1 MTDCDTAD
9 PEDPRPLV
17 FICGYCGAEID
28 SSPGVMALLALQQTE
43 GWQSRQ
49 DIEDH
54 IAVEIGV
61 TVAPSTLRQALR
73 NIREWGQ
80 VESRY
85 RNINGSEAR
94 EYRRQ

>member
-1 MTDCDTAD
+1 MTDCETVDPD
-9 PEDPRPLV
+9 PEQVPPAWALV
-17 FICGYCGAEID
+17 
-28 SSPGVMALLALQQTE
+28 LLALQQTE

-61 TVAPSTLRQALR
+61 VVSPRTLRRALR
-73 NIREWGQ
+73 NVRGWDG

-94 EYRRQ
+94 EYRRP

>member
-9 PEDPRPLV
+9 
-17 FICGYCGAEID
+17 AEQV
-28 SSPGVMALLALQQTE
+28 PPAWALALLALQQTE

-61 TVAPSTLRQALR
+61 TVSPRTLRRALE
-73 NIREWGQ
+73 NIREWDA

-85 RNINGSEAR
+85 RNINGSESR
-94 EYRRQ
+94 QYRRS

>member
-1 MTDCDTAD
+1 MSDSAD
-9 PEDPRPLV
+9 LKQVPPAWAL
-17 FICGYCGAEID
+17 
-28 SSPGVMALLALQQTE
+28 ALLTLQQAE

-73 NIREWGQ
+73 HIREWGQ

>member
-1 MTDCDTAD
+1 MTECDTAESD
-9 PEDPRPLV
+9 PEQVPPAWALV
-17 FICGYCGAEID
+17 
-28 SSPGVMALLALQQTE
+28 LLALQQTE

-61 TVAPSTLRQALR
+61 TVGPSTLRQALR
-73 NIREWGQ
+73 NVREWGQ
-80 VESRY
+80 VDSRY

>member
-1 MTDCDTAD
+1 MTDCDTTN
-9 PEDPRPLV
+9 PEQVPPASALV
-17 FICGYCGAEID
+17 
-28 SSPGVMALLALQQTE
+28 LLALQQTE

-54 IAVEIGV
+54 IYVEIGV
-61 TVAPSTLRQALR
+61 TVGPSTLRQALR
-73 NIREWGQ
+73 NVRERDA
-80 VESRY
+80 VEARY

>member
-1 MTDCDTAD
+1 MTDCDTANAD
-9 PEDPRPLV
+9 PEQVPPAWALV
-17 FICGYCGAEID
+17 
-28 SSPGVMALLALQQTE
+28 LLALAQTE

-61 TVAPSTLRQALR
+61 TVSPRTVRRALR
-73 NIREWGQ
+73 NVRDWDG
-80 VESRY
+80 VETRY

-94 EYRRQ
+94 EYRRT

>member
-9 PEDPRPLV
+9 PEQVPPAWALV
-17 FICGYCGAEID
+17 
-28 SSPGVMALLALQQTE
+28 SLALQQTE

-61 TVAPSTLRQALR
+61 TVSPRTVRRALR
-73 NIREWGQ
+73 NVREWDS
-80 VESRY
+80 VKSRY
-85 RNINGSEAR
+85 RNINGSEAQ
-94 EYRRQ
+94 EYRWP

>member
-1 MTDCDTAD
+1 MSDAQLTDSD
-9 PEDPRPLV
+9 PEQVPPAWALV
-17 FICGYCGAEID
+17 
-28 SSPGVMALLALQQTE
+28 LLALQQAE

-61 TVAPSTLRQALR
+61 TVGPSTLRQALR
-73 NIREWGQ
+73 NVRGWGG
-80 VESRY
+80 VDSRY

>member
-9 PEDPRPLV
+9 SNPEQVPPAWAL
-17 FICGYCGAEID
+17 
-28 SSPGVMALLALQQTE
+28 ALLALEQTE

-61 TVAPSTLRQALR
+61 TISPRTLRRALR
-73 NIREWGQ
+73 NVREWDG
-80 VESRY
+80 VEARY

-94 EYRRQ
+94 VYRRP

>member
-1 MTDCDTAD
+1 MTECDTAESD
-9 PEDPRPLV
+9 PEQVPPAWALV
-17 FICGYCGAEID
+17 
-28 SSPGVMALLALQQTE
+28 LLTLQQTE

-61 TVAPSTLRQALR
+61 TVGPSTLRQALR
-73 NIREWGQ
+73 NVREWGQ

>member
-1 MTDCDTAD
+1 
-9 PEDPRPLV
+9 
-17 FICGYCGAEID
+17 
-28 SSPGVMALLALQQTE
+28 
-43 GWQSRQ
+43 
-49 DIEDH
+49 
-54 IAVEIGV
+54 VEIGV
-61 TVAPSTLRQALR
+61 TVSPSTLRQALR

>member
-1 MTDCDTAD
+1 MTECDTAESD
-9 PEDPRPLV
+9 PEQVPPAWALV
-17 FICGYCGAEID
+17 
-28 SSPGVMALLALQQTE
+28 LLALQQTE

-61 TVAPSTLRQALR
+61 TVSPRTLRRALR
-73 NIREWGQ
+73 NVREWGH

-94 EYRRQ
+94 EYRRS

>member
-9 PEDPRPLV
+9 PEQVPPAWALV
-17 FICGYCGAEID
+17 
-28 SSPGVMALLALQQTE
+28 LLALQQAE

>member
-1 MTDCDTAD
+1 MTDCDTAESD
-9 PEDPRPLV
+9 PEQVPPAWAL
-17 FICGYCGAEID
+17 
-28 SSPGVMALLALQQTE
+28 ALLALQQTE

-61 TVAPSTLRQALR
+61 TVSPTTLRQALR
-73 NIREWGQ
+73 NVREWDG
-80 VESRY
+80 VDSRY

>member
-1 MTDCDTAD
+1 MSDSAD
-9 PEDPRPLV
+9 PEQVPPAWALV
-17 FICGYCGAEID
+17 
-28 SSPGVMALLALQQTE
+28 LLTLQQSE

-61 TVAPSTLRQALR
+61 TVSPSTLRGALR
-73 NIREWGQ
+73 NVREWDG

>member
-1 MTDCDTAD
+1 MTECDTAESD
-9 PEDPRPLV
+9 PEQVPPAWALV
-17 FICGYCGAEID
+17 
-28 SSPGVMALLALQQTE
+28 LLALQQTE

-61 TVAPSTLRQALR
+61 TVGPSTLRQALR
-73 NIREWGQ
+73 NVREWDG

>member
-9 PEDPRPLV
+9 SNPEQVPPAWAL
-17 FICGYCGAEID
+17 
-28 SSPGVMALLALQQTE
+28 ALLALEQTE

-54 IAVEIGV
+54 IYVEIGV
-61 TVAPSTLRQALR
+61 TVAPRTVRRALR
-73 NIREWGQ
+73 NVRDWDG
-80 VESRY
+80 VETRY

-94 EYRRQ
+94 EYRRT

>member
-1 MTDCDTAD
+1 MTECDTAESD
-9 PEDPRPLV
+9 PEQVPPAWALV
-17 FICGYCGAEID
+17 
-28 SSPGVMALLALQQTE
+28 LLALQQTE

-61 TVAPSTLRQALR
+61 TVGPSTLRQALR
-73 NIREWGQ
+73 NVREWGQ

>member
-9 PEDPRPLV
+9 PDPEQVPPGWALV
-17 FICGYCGAEID
+17 
-28 SSPGVMALLALQQTE
+28 LLALQQAE

-54 IAVEIGV
+54 IAVEIGASV
-61 TVAPSTLRQALR
+61 SSRTVRRALA
-73 NIREWGQ
+73 NVREWGG

-94 EYRRQ
+94 EYRRS

>member
-9 PEDPRPLV
+9 PDPEQVPPAWALV
-17 FICGYCGAEID
+17 
-28 SSPGVMALLALQQTE
+28 LLALEQTE

-54 IAVEIGV
+54 IAVEIGA
-61 TVAPSTLRQALR
+61 TVSSRTVRRALA
-73 NIREWGQ
+73 NVREWGG

-94 EYRRQ
+94 EYRRT